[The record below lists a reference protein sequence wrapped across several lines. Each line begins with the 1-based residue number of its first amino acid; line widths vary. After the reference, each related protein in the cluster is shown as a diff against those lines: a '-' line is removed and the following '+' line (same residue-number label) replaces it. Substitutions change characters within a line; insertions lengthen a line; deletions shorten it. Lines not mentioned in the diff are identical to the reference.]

1 MLMKKILSC
10 LLCIILIFALF
21 TANAADIPK
30 DTEIFEDVHMGL
42 TSNTEKQVKKIEP
55 APSVVDPS
63 KPMIALTFD
72 DGPSK
77 HTPRILDML
86 ERYGGRATFFTV
98 GYLLNAHSETVLRA
112 HNMGCEIIGHTWDH
126 SDLTKLSDWEI
137 KNQLVSTSNA
147 IKNITGT
154 EIPMYRPPYGSMNER
169 VRRVSG
175 ELGFSTVT
183 WSLDTK
189 DWKTRNV
196 QLIYLAVMQSVK
208 AGDIIIA
215 HDMHGTTA
223 DAMEYIIPALVKQ
236 GYQLVTVS
244 ELLTDKYGSIQAGI
258 VYTN

>member
-1 MLMKKILSC
+1 MLMKKNLSC
-10 LLCIILIFALF
+10 LLYIILVFKLF

-30 DTEIFEDVHMGL
+30 DAGL
-42 TSNTEKQVKKIEP
+42 FANAHTGQTGNAEKQVKQLEP
-55 APSVVDPS
+55 APSVTDPS

-77 HTPRILDML
+77 HTPRILDAL
-86 ERYGGRATFFTV
+86 ERHGGRATFFTV
-98 GYLLNAHSETVLRA
+98 GYLLNENKDTVLRA
-112 HNMGCEIIGHTWDH
+112 HNMGCEIVGHTWDH
-126 SDLTKLSDWEI
+126 SDLTILSDREI
-137 KNQLVSTSNA
+137 INQLTSTNNA

-154 EIPMYRPPYGSMNER
+154 EKLMYRPPYGRMSEK

-183 WSLDTK
+183 WSLDTR
-189 DWKTRNV
+189 DWQTKNA
-196 QLIYLAVMQSVK
+196 QLIYLAVMQNVK

-236 GYQLVTVS
+236 GFQLVTVS
-244 ELLTDKYGSIQAGI
+244 ELLTDKYGSMKAGI